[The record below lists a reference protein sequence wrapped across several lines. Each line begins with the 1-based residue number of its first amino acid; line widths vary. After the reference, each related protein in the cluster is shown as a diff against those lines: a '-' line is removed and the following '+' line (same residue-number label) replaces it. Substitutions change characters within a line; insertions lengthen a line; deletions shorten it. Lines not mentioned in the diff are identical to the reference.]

1 MRKKKG
7 PCSYNIG
14 VQCDGSD
21 CSRCGW
27 CPSVEERRLSN
38 LRGPDALTAE
48 KADKAYKTYKTV
60 DVYDETT
67 ERKVGTLSWPVFIHK
82 EDAYA

>member
-1 MRKKKG
+1 MKKKR

-14 VQCDGSD
+14 VECDGSD
-21 CSRCGW
+21 CARCGW

-48 KADKAYKTYKTV
+48 KADKADKAYKTV

-67 ERKVGTLSWPVFIHK
+67 KRTVGTLSWPVFIHK
-82 EDAYA
+82 EDIYA

>member
-1 MRKKKG
+1 MKKKG

-14 VQCDGSD
+14 VECDGSD

-27 CPSVEERRLSN
+27 CPAVEERRLSN

-48 KADKAYKTYKTV
+48 RTSREYKIV
-60 DVYDETT
+60 DVYDETAKQT
-67 ERKVGTLSWPVFIHK
+67 VGTLSWPVFIHK
-82 EDAYA
+82 DDAYA

>member
-1 MRKKKG
+1 MKG
-7 PCSYNIG
+7 KICDYNIG

-38 LRGPDALTAE
+38 LRGPDTLTAE
-48 KADKAYKTYKTV
+48 KADKTYKTV

>member
-1 MRKKKG
+1 MKKG
-7 PCSYNIG
+7 PCNYNIG

-38 LRGPDALTAE
+38 LRGPDTLIAE
-48 KADKAYKTYKTV
+48 KTDKADK
-60 DVYDETT
+60 
-67 ERKVGTLSWPVFIHK
+67 TLSWPVFIHK
-82 EDAYA
+82 EDVYA

>member
-21 CSRCGW
+21 CSLCGW
-27 CPSVEERRLSN
+27 CPSVQERRLSN

-48 KADKAYKTYKTV
+48 KADKADKVYKTV

-67 ERKVGTLSWPVFIHK
+67 ERTVGTLSWPVFIHK

>member
-1 MRKKKG
+1 MNKKKG

-38 LRGPDALTAE
+38 LRGPDTLTAQ
-48 KADKAYKTYKTV
+48 KADKAYKTV

-67 ERKVGTLSWPVFIHK
+67 KRTVGTLSWPVFIHK

>member
-14 VQCDGSD
+14 VQCDGSE

-27 CPSVEERRLSN
+27 CPSVEERRLSD
-38 LRGPDALTAE
+38 LRGPDTLTAE
-48 KADKAYKTYKTV
+48 KADKTYKVYKTV
-60 DVYDETT
+60 DIYDETT
-67 ERKVGTLSWPVFIHK
+67 ERTVWTLSWPVFIHK

>member
-14 VQCDGSD
+14 VQCDGSE
-21 CSRCGW
+21 CSRCGL

-48 KADKAYKTYKTV
+48 KADKVYKTV